1 MRRRAVEIAQQSAP
15 HAAVATILAWTE
27 DLREDCR
34 RIDVPLLVIHG
45 DGDQNVPLAKS
56 SARVPESV
64 PPAQLVVIEGGP
76 HGISVSHADQWNK
89 AILDFL
95 AGI

>member
-1 MRRRAVEIAQQSAP
+1 MEIARQSAP
-15 HAAVATILAWTE
+15 HAAAATALSWAT
-27 DLREDCR
+27 DLRDDCR

-56 SARVPESV
+56 SARVPDYVSQ
-64 PPAQLVVIEGGP
+64 AQLVVIEGGP
-76 HGISVSHADQWNK
+76 HGLNVSHADQWNG

-95 AGI
+95 ATL